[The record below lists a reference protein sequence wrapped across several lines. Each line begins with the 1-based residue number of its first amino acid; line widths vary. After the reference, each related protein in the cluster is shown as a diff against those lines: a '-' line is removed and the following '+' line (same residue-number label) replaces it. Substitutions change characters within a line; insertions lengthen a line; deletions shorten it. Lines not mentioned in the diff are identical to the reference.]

1 MRITESRLRKIIRSV
16 ISESDDVEKQ
26 YGRSQGSAIIEKAR
40 RYILDYEILPF
51 REGDPLSK
59 EYILTSM
66 SSSIRRLEKELITL
80 ILKKIETQ
88 LNHIEAKTKKER
100 LILNLLVPN
109 HFTFN
114 YEGSMYQEIRNQGH
128 DVWQNHE
135 LFIVLERF
143 KDRVGTGRYL
153 HRLEELTNHFLDEAV
168 KACREIGI

>member
-1 MRITESRLRKIIRSV
+1 MRRSASEVIRNLEKRIARL
-16 ISESDDVEKQ
+16 EKSS
-26 YGRSQGSAIIEKAR
+26 GRSQGSAIIEKVR
-40 RYILDYEILPF
+40 RYLLDYEIPVF
-51 REGDPLSK
+51 QEGEEGE
-59 EYILTSM
+59 EYIKRAM
-66 SSSIRRLEKELITL
+66 GANIRRLERELITL
-80 ILKKIETQ
+80 ILGKIETQ

-100 LILNLLVPN
+100 LILNLLAPN

-114 YEGSMYQEIRNQGH
+114 YEGSMYQEIKNQGH